1 MKKLLTGTV
10 LGLVMLLTPILAFA
24 ENSTTVTV
32 TVPQAE
38 YVLSIPA
45 DQQIRSGDLSPSIG
59 QVSVTES
66 SGFADGK
73 DLKVSVVFDEF
84 TCETTDTTIP
94 FKMSIGS
101 SIDSTSSPLKL
112 TFEGKNDGTVS
123 STPKGTGNYSDLYI
137 RIDSNDW
144 AKALAGA
151 YKTIITYTA
160 EVVKGQ

>member
-10 LGLVMLLTPILAFA
+10 LSLVMLLTPILAFA

-32 TVPQAE
+32 IVPQAE

-45 DQQIRSGDLSPSIG
+45 DQQIKSGDLSPSIG
-59 QVSVTES
+59 KVSVTES

-94 FKMSIGS
+94 FKMSIGT

-123 STPKGTGNYSDLYI
+123 STPKGTGNYTDL
-137 RIDSNDW
+137 
-144 AKALAGA
+144 
-151 YKTIITYTA
+151 
-160 EVVKGQ
+160 